1 MTVMVKK
8 WGNCLAVRLPKAL
21 ADSCAIGEGMLVEPE
36 KTPEGLLL
44 RPVRRRKR
52 TLRDFLDQMKG
63 PNPHGEMDI
72 GGPVGREIL

>member
-1 MTVMVKK
+1 MAVTIKK

-21 ADSCAIGEGMLVEPE
+21 ADSCHFAEGVAVEPE
-36 KTPEGLLL
+36 KTPQGLLL

-52 TLRDFLDQMKG
+52 TLKEMLAKMKG
-63 PNPHGEMDI
+63 RNPHGEIDI